1 MNLRAV
7 LLFSITAIS
16 CLVILSSLSSLN
28 SSAETILESRI
39 ELGKS
44 SGVKT
49 SPTSLKM
56 YELIEKYSVIYE
68 IPKYIAYNIAFLET
82 RYQGPFHWDYNP
94 SRTSPVGAEGPM
106 QIMPS
111 TAKLINKRSVPVKKL
126 RNDMELNIEISMK
139 LLRRLHD
146 KYPNWAIV
154 CGCYNTGRPII
165 NSYAEFCST
174 NKDYQKNWNYLS
186 EI

>member
-1 MNLRAV
+1 M
-7 LLFSITAIS
+7 
-16 CLVILSSLSSLN
+16 
-28 SSAETILESRI
+28 
-39 ELGKS
+39 
-44 SGVKT
+44 
-49 SPTSLKM
+49 
-56 YELIEKYSVIYE
+56 
-68 IPKYIAYNIAFLET
+68 ET
-82 RYQGPFHWDYNP
+82 RYQGPFHWNYNP

-126 RNDMELNIEISMK
+126 RNDIELNIEISMK

-146 KYPNWAIV
+146 KYPNWAMV

-165 NSYAEFCST
+165 NGYAEFCST
-174 NKDYQKNWNYLS
+174 NKDYQKNWSYLS